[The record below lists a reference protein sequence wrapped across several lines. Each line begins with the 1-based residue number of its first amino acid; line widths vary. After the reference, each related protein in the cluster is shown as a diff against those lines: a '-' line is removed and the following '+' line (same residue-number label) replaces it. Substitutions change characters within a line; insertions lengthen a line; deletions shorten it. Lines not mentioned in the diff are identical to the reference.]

1 MNSLYKT
8 IKTLNPL
15 YLHMNDVKA
24 DYDTDAPV
32 FIEDETEYESI
43 TSEGVVLVDFYAD
56 WCGPC
61 KMLEPIV
68 ERLAAETDAT
78 IAKVDVDS
86 HQELAIEYRIQG
98 VPTMFLYVDGEP
110 VKRIVGLRGEHELR
124 ELIEQYTG

>member
-1 MNSLYKT
+1 
-8 IKTLNPL
+8 
-15 YLHMNDVKA
+15 MNDVKA